1 MKGITNMFKS
11 ITRTRGRAALALFTV
26 MTLICAV
33 TSMIV
38 AAHAQTE
45 TVFDNMGAGTV
56 TDSDG
61 FIDSPE
67 GSETVSGLVGVD
79 SATDEPRDTTP
90 GTQAS
95 PMDSATDTS
104 AVDDGDTS
112 SLAGIIIAI
121 VIVIAVIIIVV
132 ALVPKKK
139 Q

>member
-1 MKGITNMFKS
+1 MFKS
-11 ITRTRGRAALALFTV
+11 ITRKKGRAAIALLTV
-26 MTLICAV
+26 LTLVTAL
-33 TSMIV
+33 TSMIMT
-38 AAHAQTE
+38 AHAQTE

-56 TDSDG
+56 TDSNG

-79 SATDEPRDTTP
+79 SATAEPGNTVG
-90 GTQAS
+90 GTQGT
-95 PMDSATDTS
+95 PTDSGTDTS
-104 AVDDGDTS
+104 PIDGDGDTS

-121 VIVIAVIIIVV
+121 VIVVAVIIIVV